1 MPATQVWASLTI
13 GGEAAIHAMYSTF
26 EIEDMNFARLVD
38 ASNAFNSLNRA
49 VTVHNTRILCPS
61 VSTCAINTYSEP
73 MSLFV
78 MGGKEPTSAE
88 GTTQGDPLAM
98 SLYAIGLQPLIT
110 RLNSSRLIKQF
121 WYADD
126 ATYAGPL
133 RELRKW
139 WDVLSEMGLIA

>member
-26 EIEDMNFARLVD
+26 EAEDTNFALLAD

-49 VTVHNTRILCPS
+49 VTVHNTRILFPS
-61 VSTCAINTYSEP
+61 VS

-88 GTTQGDPLAM
+88 GTTQGGPLAM
-98 SLYAIGLQPLIT
+98 SLYAIGLQRLIT

-121 WYADD
+121 WYGDD
-126 ATYAGPL
+126 ATCAGPL
-133 RELRKW
+133 RELRK
-139 WDVLSEMGLIA
+139 

>member
-1 MPATQVWASLTI
+1 MPATRVSASLTI
-13 GGEAAIHAMYSTF
+13 GGETAVHAMYSTF
-26 EIEDMNFARLVD
+26 EAEDTNFAPLVD
-38 ASNAFNSLNRA
+38 ASNEFNSLNRA

-73 MSLFV
+73 MILFV
-78 MGGKEPTSAE
+78 MVGKERTSAE
-88 GTTQGDPLAM
+88 GITQGDPFM

-126 ATYAGPL
+126 ATCAGPL